1 MICVTRKFYLEI
13 HSIVALHN
21 KLGRP
26 IFLALL
32 WPVMWAKNINHK
44 FRGAFA
50 SIPDFRSATIKW
62 GATIKHLKHHVLP
75 SLVDDTPDTAVIHG
89 GCNDLGYKNNEALS
103 TDDIVNA
110 ILEIGK
116 LCQSLV

>member
-1 MICVTRKFYLEI
+1 MARNVR
-13 HSIVALHN
+13 
-21 KLGRP
+21 
-26 IFLALL
+26 
-32 WPVMWAKNINHK
+32 AKNINHK

-50 SIPDFRSATIKW
+50 STTDFRSATIKW
-62 GATIKHLKHHVLP
+62 GATIKHLKHRVLP
-75 SLVDDTPDTAVIHG
+75 SLVDDTPDTAAIHG

-103 TDDIVNA
+103 RDDIVNA